1 MIQSKSAVEQIKG
14 STLAHSSEIC
24 VVKIHHVSYKR
35 LTQKQLSTR
44 FTREKKTTKLTFFFK
59 IVV

>member
-24 VVKIHHVSYKR
+24 VVKIYHVSYKR
-35 LTQKQLSTR
+35 LIQKQLS
-44 FTREKKTTKLTFFFK
+44 TREKKTTKLTFFFK